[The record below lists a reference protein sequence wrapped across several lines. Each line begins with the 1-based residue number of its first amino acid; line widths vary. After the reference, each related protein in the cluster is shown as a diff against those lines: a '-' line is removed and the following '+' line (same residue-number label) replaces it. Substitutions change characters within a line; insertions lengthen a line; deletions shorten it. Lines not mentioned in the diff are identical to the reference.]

1 MAQNKP
7 KNKKHE
13 HTKAAEE
20 IKDKTASFRLTT
32 NNYEII
38 KKKADEAKM
47 SMSDYFLKSALK
59 DNSRITPE
67 VMVKLQNVAND
78 ATSAVQE
85 YAPDKAE
92 ETQKGVDALW
102 QILM

>member
-7 KNKKHE
+7 KNKKHK
-13 HTKAAEE
+13 HTKAEE
-20 IKDKTASFRLTT
+20 ERKEKMASCRLTT
-32 NNYEII
+32 NEYNII
-38 KKKADEAKM
+38 RKKADEAKM
-47 SMSDYFLKSALK
+47 SMSDFFLTSALK

-85 YAPDKAE
+85 YAPEKADE
-92 ETQKGVDALW
+92 IQKGVDALW

>member
-32 NNYEII
+32 NEYNII
-38 KKKADEAKM
+38 RKKADEAKM

-67 VMVKLQNVAND
+67 VMVKLQNVSND
-78 ATSAVQE
+78 ATAGVQE
-85 YAPDKAE
+85 YAPEKTD
-92 ETQKGVDALW
+92 
-102 QILM
+102 

>member
-32 NNYEII
+32 NEYNII
-38 KKKADEAKM
+38 RKKADEAKM
-47 SMSDYFLKSALK
+47 SMSDFFLTSALK

-67 VMVKLQNVAND
+67 
-78 ATSAVQE
+78 
-85 YAPDKAE
+85 KADE
-92 ETQKGVDALW
+92 IQKGVDALW

>member
-32 NNYEII
+32 NNYNII

-47 SMSDYFLKSALK
+47 SMSDYFLASQLRALASWNIWEYRFKVVPTTLWPISAETATTSTPS
-59 DNSRITPE
+59 NISR
-67 VMVKLQNVAND
+67 LA
-78 ATSAVQE
+78 
-85 YAPDKAE
+85 
-92 ETQKGVDALW
+92 
-102 QILM
+102 

>member
-32 NNYEII
+32 NEYNII
-38 KKKADEAKM
+38 RKKADEAKM

-85 YAPDKAE
+85 YAPEKADGI
-92 ETQKGVDALW
+92 QKGFDDIW
-102 QILM
+102 QILT